1 MLKHMSYSVL
11 FSMCILSFANAARS
25 ETTSQVDDKTY
36 IRGAVATAKGAPA
49 AGVRVRRFYMGG
61 KDFPYPWQFAKQTSG
76 EKGQYEF
83 HVPTGRDHFV
93 DVGGR
98 KATYART
105 RTLPA
110 RPGKDIVFEDLVVTL
125 ADGYLKGRVLNND
138 GSPASEML
146 YACQSENFS
155 PFRPF
160 IYPETDSKGGF
171 HLPNVLADE
180 ELDFWVVLSPA
191 KVQVW
196 TGLTPGSDNLLLR
209 LDPEKFLDLP
219 PDWKKYSYIDGL
231 ARGIRRTK
239 VREKINFNLPDLEG
253 NRVSLDS
260 ERFKGKVVLVN
271 ICGTW
276 CGACKGEIPHLV
288 NFKKKYENQG
298 LEIISIAY
306 ERDPEATALKKIR
319 KLIKKHNI
327 NYPVLFGGQEKREHV
342 LSTIDGLDRFSGY
355 PTNIFIG
362 RDGKVKDVKVNFL
375 SFADA
380 QTKWQIG
387 IFEQIISNLLKE

>member
-1 MLKHMSYSVL
+1 MLKHMSCSAL
-11 FSMCILSFANAARS
+11 FSVCLLTFVNVALSNA
-25 ETTSQVDDKTY
+25 TSQIDDKIY
-36 IRGAVATAKGAPA
+36 IGGTVVTAKGAPV
-49 AGVRVRRFYMGG
+49 AGVRVRCFYMGG

-83 HVPTGRDHFV
+83 HVPSGRDYFV
-93 DVGGR
+93 DVGGE
-98 KATYART
+98 KATHARS
-105 RTLPA
+105 RTSPA
-110 RPGKDIVFEDLVVTL
+110 RPGKDITFDDLVVTP
-125 ADGYLKGRVLNND
+125 ANGCLKGRILNSD
-138 GSPASEML
+138 GSPASGML
-146 YACQSENFS
+146 HACQSESFS
-155 PFRPF
+155 PFHPF
-160 IYPETDSKGGF
+160 ICPETDSKGDF
-171 HLPNVLADE
+171 HIPNALADE
-180 ELDFWVVLSPA
+180 ELDFWVVPSPT
-191 KVQVW
+191 KVQIW
-196 TGLTPGSDNLLLR
+196 TGLTPGSDELLLR

-239 VREKINFNLPDLEG
+239 VRERISFNIPDLDG
-253 NRVSLDS
+253 NRVSLAS
-260 ERFKGKVVLVN
+260 ERFKGKVILVN

-288 NFKKKYENQG
+288 NFKKKYGNQG
-298 LEIISIAY
+298 LEIIGIAY
-306 ERDPEATALKKIR
+306 ERDPEATALEKVR

-327 NYPVLFGGQEKREHV
+327 NYPVLFGGQEKRVHV

-380 QTKWQIG
+380 QTKWQVG
-387 IFEQIISNLLKE
+387 IFEQIISRLLKE